1 MKLFSAVIICLIA
14 FAFAFGQNE
23 QAPIVEKEILYK
35 DWTFKNIQTGAD
47 TNLRQ
52 LTAGKKLVIV
62 VYYAPWCPNW
72 RFDTPMLIRL
82 YNKYKANGLEIVGV
96 GEYDPLPSLKN
107 NLDFLKIPFPAVYE
121 SDERAAK
128 QKTLHY
134 EYRRTTGDARGWGS
148 PWYIFLDPAKMEKKG
163 DVLVKKTHIIN
174 GEMIEVEGEKFIREK
189 LGLPAVDAKA
199 VVGKNGE
206 IEVCDPT
213 KPAGMAL
220 IRP

>member
-1 MKLFSAVIICLIA
+1 MKVFRALLILIVCVAAAVA
-14 FAFAFGQNE
+14 QNE
-23 QAPIVEKEILYK
+23 QAPIVEKNITYK
-35 DWTFKNIQTGAD
+35 DWTYKDIRTGAD

-52 LTAGKKLVIV
+52 LTSGKKLVIV

-72 RFDTPMLIRL
+72 RFDAPMLIRL
-82 YNKYKANGLEIVGV
+82 YNKYKANGLEIVAV

-148 PWYIFLDPAKMEKKG
+148 PWYIFLDTAKMEKKG
-163 DVLVKKTHIIN
+163 DVLVTRTHIIN

-189 LGLPAVDAKA
+189 LGLPAIDAKTA
-199 VVGKNGE
+199 VGKNGE
-206 IEVCDPT
+206 VEVCEPDKKIGELI
-213 KPAGMAL
+213 KP
-220 IRP
+220 